1 MIAKGEYTLY
11 VSPVSPSL
19 YASDY
24 FRVLPIVITS
34 NLKLWSGDFYL
45 KFMSDMGVCPH
56 CNSENVDR
64 VRREGREDW
73 VLDRVYLCAD
83 CGQRSGRVPAGNTTS
98 IARIFV
104 ALRLI

>member
-1 MIAKGEYTLY
+1 MVI
-11 VSPVSPSL
+11 SPNVEVRL
-19 YASDY
+19 
-24 FRVLPIVITS
+24 
-34 NLKLWSGDFYL
+34 GDFYL
-45 KFMSDMGVCPH
+45 KLMSDTGTCPH

-73 VLDRVYLCAD
+73 VFDRVYLCAD
-83 CGQRSGRVPAGNTTS
+83 CGQRSGRVPAGNTTL